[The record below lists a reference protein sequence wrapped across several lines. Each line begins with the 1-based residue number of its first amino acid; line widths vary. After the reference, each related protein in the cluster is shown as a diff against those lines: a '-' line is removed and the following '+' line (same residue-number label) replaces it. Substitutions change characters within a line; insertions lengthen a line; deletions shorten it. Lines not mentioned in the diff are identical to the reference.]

1 MNARCPRFP
10 ATWRRMWRCL
20 LLVPMGAALLGLP
33 PCSGATAVVTMTTTP
48 STDNYLAYRVTLV
61 SVDLLTSSGGSEL
74 TILPASTI
82 VDFATLTNLDEVL
95 GATKIPRGT
104 YTSAVVTLD
113 YTSSQIIYDNGS
125 INGGQLAPTAVN
137 DQPLGVGQITVT
149 LDPNNKFGVASNGPA
164 VLAMNFKLVAS

>member
-1 MNARCPRFP
+1 MNAPCPRFL
-10 ATWRRMWRCL
+10 ATMRRMWRCL
-20 LLVPMGAALLGLP
+20 LLVPMGAALIALAA
-33 PCSGATAVVTMTTTP
+33 CNGATAVVTMTTTP

-61 SVDLLTSSGGSEL
+61 SVDLMTSSGGSEL

-95 GATKIPRGT
+95 GAAKIPRGT

-125 INGGQLAPTAVN
+125 INGGQLAPTAV
-137 DQPLGVGQITVT
+137 
-149 LDPNNKFGVASNGPA
+149 
-164 VLAMNFKLVAS
+164 